1 MYIKRSLLLAGVLFV
16 TASSLSTTSIAQ
28 ENPNYHKSRTRP
40 VIPFRHLTLAAP
52 PGMVYIPG
60 GSVTIK
66 YSQSSTDTNSK
77 KRVSLSSFYID
88 KTEVTNQQYRM
99 FSEWVI
105 DSIAIVKY
113 LKDDKYFIDPP
124 ASAANADE
132 ENGKGRKKKGKNKDK
147 GEDTATAPSFLAVDS
162 AATPAT
168 DTIPTALGSDIATTT
183 TPTVSDTS
191 AAKLIDTSKVAA
203 AAVDTSGPVKRRINW
218 SKVKHKNIFDSNDD
232 EIKAKIAPMYDPVT
246 GKVREEL
253 YVYNFTYLRA
263 TGTNKNVKVGEY
275 VTEQI
280 NIYPDTKIWFKD
292 LVNSQV
298 EILVENYFTQPP
310 FDDYPVVGV
319 TWKQARAF
327 AAWRSH
333 TNFDYATIAEYLKYY
348 RLQFSL
354 PSEAQWVYAAGKDI
368 KDSKQPVMDKE
379 PEPEATPEPAVVTD
393 SATLAATT
401 VNADGTTTPV
411 TDSTSTITPAVDT
424 TAVAITDTEDGN
436 DKKSKKD
443 KKKKKKN
450 RKNKDD
456 EETDEELSPE
466 TVIAVNDKDAI
477 PLDRDRDGNLL
488 VNFKQEE
495 GDYTEDGSNF
505 TLPVMSYAPNEFGV
519 YNMIGNVAEWVL
531 DAYSPS
537 AFAFVSD
544 INPVLLYDADSVEAD
559 PMKRKVVRGGSFVSN
574 AKALSPFTR
583 DFELQDQVHC
593 YIGFRCVMSAP
604 EILTKYVA
612 TRRVQTGSKKP
623 NMTSMEK
630 AKPTSSA
637 TTKAKPAETKPTT
650 TKK

>member
-1 MYIKRSLLLAGVLFV
+1 
-16 TASSLSTTSIAQ
+16 
-28 ENPNYHKSRTRP
+28 
-40 VIPFRHLTLAAP
+40 
-52 PGMVYIPG
+52 
-60 GSVTIK
+60 
-66 YSQSSTDTNSK
+66 
-77 KRVSLSSFYID
+77 
-88 KTEVTNQQYRM
+88 
-99 FSEWVI
+99 
-105 DSIAIVKY
+105 
-113 LKDDKYFIDPP
+113 
-124 ASAANADE
+124 
-132 ENGKGRKKKGKNKDK
+132 
-147 GEDTATAPSFLAVDS
+147 
-162 AATPAT
+162 
-168 DTIPTALGSDIATTT
+168 
-183 TPTVSDTS
+183 
-191 AAKLIDTSKVAA
+191 
-203 AAVDTSGPVKRRINW
+203 
-218 SKVKHKNIFDSNDD
+218 VKHKNIFDSNDD

-411 TDSTSTITPAVDT
+411 TDSTATITPAVDT

>member
-1 MYIKRSLLLAGVLFV
+1 
-16 TASSLSTTSIAQ
+16 
-28 ENPNYHKSRTRP
+28 
-40 VIPFRHLTLAAP
+40 
-52 PGMVYIPG
+52 
-60 GSVTIK
+60 
-66 YSQSSTDTNSK
+66 
-77 KRVSLSSFYID
+77 
-88 KTEVTNQQYRM
+88 M

-124 ASAANADE
+124 AGAAGADE
-132 ENGKGRKKKGKNKDK
+132 EKGKGKKKKGKNKDK
-147 GEDTATAPSFLAVDS
+147 GEEVAATTPTFVDS
-162 AATPAT
+162 AATPST

-183 TPTVSDTS
+183 TPAVTDTS
-191 AAKLIDTSKVAA
+191 AAKLTDTSKMAS
-203 AAVDTSGPVKRRINW
+203 AVDTSGPVKRRINW
-218 SKVKHKNIFDSNDD
+218 SKVKHKNIFESNDD

-246 GKVREEL
+246 GKIREEL

-401 VNADGTTTPV
+401 VNADGSTTPV
-411 TDSTSTITPAVDT
+411 TDSTATITPAIDT

-443 KKKKKKN
+443 KKKKKKKN
-450 RKNKDD
+450 RKNSDD
-456 EETDEELSPE
+456 EEADEEPNPD

-519 YNMIGNVAEWVL
+519 YNMVGNVAEWVL

-544 INPVLLYDADSVEAD
+544 INPVLLYDADSTEAD

-630 AKPTSSA
+630 AKPTSS
-637 TTKAKPAETKPTT
+637 TNTKAKPAETKPATNA
-650 TKK
+650 KK

>member
-99 FSEWVI
+99 FTEWVI
-105 DSIAIVKY
+105 DSLAIVKY

-124 ASAANADE
+124 PKSGTE
-132 ENGKGRKKKGKNKDK
+132 EEGKGKKKRGKNKGK
-147 GEDTATAPSFLAVDS
+147 EEEVVVAPVVAVDTTAPVL
-162 AATPAT
+162 
-168 DTIPTALGSDIATTT
+168 DTIPTALGGDIATTT
-183 TPTVSDTS
+183 TPTVTDTA
-191 AAKLIDTSKVAA
+191 AAKIADSTKTAS
-203 AAVDTSGPVKRRINW
+203 AVDTSGPVKRRINW
-218 SKVKHKNIFDSNDD
+218 AKIKHKNIFESNDD

-246 GKVREEL
+246 GKIREEL

-263 TGTNKNVKVGEY
+263 TGTNKNAKVGEY

-280 NIYPDTKIWFKD
+280 NVYPDTKIWFKD

-354 PSEAQWVYAAGKDI
+354 PTEAQWVYAAGKDI
-368 KDSKQPVMDKE
+368 KDTKQPVMDKE

-393 SATLAATT
+393 STTLAT
-401 VNADGTTTPV
+401 NPDGSAIPV
-411 TDSTSTITPAVDT
+411 TDSSATIIPAIDT
-424 TAVAITDTEDGN
+424 TAVAIIDTEDGN

-443 KKKKKKN
+443 RKKKKKKN
-450 RKNKDD
+450 RKNND
-456 EETDEELSPE
+456 EEEDAE

-488 VNFKQEE
+488 VNFKQDE

-544 INPVLLYDADSVEAD
+544 INPVLMYDADSTEAD

-630 AKPTSSA
+630 AKPTSSS
-637 TTKAKPAETKPTT
+637 AKPAATGTNS

>member
-191 AAKLIDTSKVAA
+191 AAKLIDTSKVSA

-411 TDSTSTITPAVDT
+411 TDSTATITPAVDT

>member
-124 ASAANADE
+124 AGAAGADE
-132 ENGKGRKKKGKNKDK
+132 EKGKGKKKKGKNKDK
-147 GEDTATAPSFLAVDS
+147 GEEVAATTPIVVDS
-162 AATPAT
+162 AATPST

-183 TPTVSDTS
+183 TPTVTDTS
-191 AAKLIDTSKVAA
+191 AAKLTDTSKMAS
-203 AAVDTSGPVKRRINW
+203 AVDTSGPVKRRINW
-218 SKVKHKNIFDSNDD
+218 AKVKHKNIFESNDD

-246 GKVREEL
+246 GKIREEL

-263 TGTNKNVKVGEY
+263 TGTNKNAKVGEY

-368 KDSKQPVMDKE
+368 KDTKQPVMDKE

-393 SATLAATT
+393 SATLATT

-411 TDSTSTITPAVDT
+411 TDSTATITPAIDT

-443 KKKKKKN
+443 KKKKKKKN
-450 RKNKDD
+450 RKNNDD
-456 EETDEELSPE
+456 EETDEEPNPE

-519 YNMIGNVAEWVL
+519 YNMVGNVAEWVL

-544 INPVLLYDADSVEAD
+544 INPVLLYDADSTEAD

-630 AKPTSSA
+630 AKPTSSNA
-637 TTKAKPAETKPTT
+637 KAKPVEKPATNA
-650 TKK
+650 KK